1 MTHKDYIITFLFT
14 LSVST
19 SFFAYGAEGT
29 VVRAAIDIGSG
40 ATKLRVAE
48 IDLKTQK
55 IVNVLESKSFAIPFQ
70 EQLSK
75 TNEENFDRQVMDLG
89 IDALKQSVEIAKK
102 YNAEQVIGVSTAA
115 FRKAQNADDYIA
127 EIYSKTGVKVYVIDQ
142 HLEGELAF
150 QAVRAQYGY
159 DPEKLVVWDIGGGSL
174 QLTTVNNQGQYEI
187 YRSLDASIPLRNYVI
202 TKIKKEDLE
211 TKSTPNPLN
220 IEQLLKTQFHAIRLA
235 QKVDQ
240 VFKDKIQ
247 NPSTEIVG
255 VGNIFGYQV
264 AKIAGGP
271 TVTQEQM
278 VAAVADLAHKS
289 DEHIGG
295 EYANVH
301 VTNAI
306 LVLGFMEGLSISN
319 MHVADINPADG
330 AFFYK
335 PFWPQD
341 RFVPFAASDTQ
352 QQQQRQIK
360 PPQQQYQQRQ
370 AQRQEQQRVWQ
381 VEYRGLERRPQQAPF
396 FPHCGC

>member
-1 MTHKDYIITFLFT
+1 MTYKNHFTIPLFIFC
-14 LSVST
+14 LCSSL
-19 SFFAYGAEGT
+19 FAFGAEGGT

-48 IDLKTQK
+48 IDLKSQK
-55 IVNVLESKSFAIPFQ
+55 IVNVLESKSFAVPFQ

-75 TNEENFDRQVMDLG
+75 SNEDSFDRQVMDQG
-89 IDALKQSVEIAKK
+89 VEALQQSVAIAKK
-102 YNAEQVIGVSTAA
+102 YHAEQVIAIATAA
-115 FRKAQNADDYIA
+115 FRKAHNADDYIA
-127 EIYSKTGVKVYVIDQ
+127 EIYNKTGVKVYVIDQ

-150 QAVRAQYGY
+150 QAVRGQFGY
-159 DPEKLVVWDIGGGSL
+159 DPTKLVVWDIGGGSL
-174 QLTTVNNQGQYEI
+174 QLTTVDDQGKYEI
-187 YRSLDASIPLRNYVI
+187 YRSLDASIPVKNYVI
-202 TKIKKEDLE
+202 TEIKKEDLN
-211 TKSTPNPLN
+211 TVSTPNPLN
-220 IEQLLKTQFHAIRLA
+220 LEQLLKTQFHAIRLA

-255 VGNIFGYQV
+255 VGNIFGYQI
-264 AKIAGGP
+264 AAIAGGK

-335 PFWPQD
+335 PFWHQERSLP
-341 RFVPFAASDTQ
+341 VAA
-352 QQQQRQIK
+352 
-360 PPQQQYQQRQ
+360 PHNQYQQQ
-370 AQRQEQQRVWQ
+370 VQQRHV
-381 VEYRGLERRPQQAPF
+381 QQGQTQPF
-396 FPHCGC
+396 CGC